1 MESTSNIQIESNT
14 RLHGRWLTIARLAW
28 ITLFIA
34 LTLMYVFGFLAVHDV
49 LSNVCEEEPCSLY
62 HPIRH
67 TQAGEQVMDWGGPPI
82 GFADPLRLDQV
93 EALAK
98 LSLTLDQYGWL
109 GALQMGIPAL
119 VYLLIAAGLFWW
131 KSDDWM
137 VLFISTMV
145 MTSALVDM
153 PLPYTLLIRQP
164 VWQWLYAPTDF
175 VALSSWFIWPL
186 VFPTGRFVPR
196 WVRWKIFFDIAFAIY
211 GAFSWISILPR
222 NGDFEYIYI
231 VLSICTNVYTLSYRY
246 FREASPVERQQIKW
260 VFVGLMGFI
269 IIAFGSLQWDWQ
281 LISQAGS
288 MDPGRALILSVLP
301 DTLYRAV
308 TLFIPVSI
316 TISVLRYRLW
326 DIDVIISRTLVYAA
340 LTASVVAL
348 YVLIVGGLG
357 TLLQMQ
363 NNLPG
368 SLIAIALIAFLFQP
382 LRQRL
387 QRIADRFMPVPK
399 VDIRDSFSPPKPQTQ
414 QQKVAATDGSPN
426 TTLRGRWL
434 LSARLAWVIGFTTLT
449 TLYAFGFLAVHDALS
464 TVCEEKR
471 CTLRQQIRHTEAGE
485 RVMDWPGPPV
495 GYADPLRP
503 DQVEALKTFGL
514 TLDQYGWLGALQM
527 GIPALVFLLIAVGL
541 FWRKSDNWMVL
552 FVSVMIAT
560 TPLWAMPLSFTLV
573 VREPAWEWVVGA
585 ASLVSTNTGQ
595 IFNLIFPTGRFVP
608 RWTRWTVIVVFVG
621 SVFAWFYRPF
631 LEHPNQIEFVTVFI
645 LIYSSI
651 GLYALVYRYFRVAS
665 DLERQQLK
673 WIVVGSSGF
682 LLTTLLVLQPLNEL
696 LTSRAGSMDPAQ
708 VLVLSAILDTLF
720 HAATFLLPVSIVIAV
735 LRYRLWDIDVII
747 SRALVYGALTTSII
761 ALYILLVGALS
772 LLSQTAG
779 NLLISLLATGLIAF
793 LFQPLRERLQGSVNR
808 LLYGDRDDPYAA
820 LSRLGRRLEASLTP
834 EAVLPTIV
842 ATVREAL
849 KLPYT
854 AIYLK
859 QDDNDHKIVAES
871 AASSLRVENGKIH
884 VPGMNREGQCIPLI
898 HQGETLGYLVLG
910 PRTPNEAFSS
920 SDLRL
925 VDDLAPQV
933 GVAVHAMRL
942 TSDLQRSREQLVLTR
957 EEERRRLRRDLHD
970 GLGPNLASQ
979 GLKLAAV
986 QQLLESNPSA
996 AKPLLKQVM
1005 EQNNSTVADIRRLVY
1020 GLRPPALDELGLV
1033 AAIRDHVAGMDG
1045 KSALQV
1051 EITEPP
1057 DGLPPLSAAVEVASY
1072 RIVLEAL
1079 TNVIRHAQAKHCNIR
1094 FTVSPNGSSNALC
1107 IEIQDDG
1114 RGISEAHRAGVGLRS
1129 MRERAEEI
1137 GGSCLIDGG
1146 TIRGT
1151 LILARLPIGEFHRR
1165 APSLDS

>member
-1 MESTSNIQIESNT
+1 M
-14 RLHGRWLTIARLAW
+14 
-28 ITLFIA
+28 
-34 LTLMYVFGFLAVHDV
+34 
-49 LSNVCEEEPCSLY
+49 
-62 HPIRH
+62 
-67 TQAGEQVMDWGGPPI
+67 
-82 GFADPLRLDQV
+82 
-93 EALAK
+93 
-98 LSLTLDQYGWL
+98 
-109 GALQMGIPAL
+109 
-119 VYLLIAAGLFWW
+119 
-131 KSDDWM
+131 
-137 VLFISTMV
+137 
-145 MTSALVDM
+145 
-153 PLPYTLLIRQP
+153 
-164 VWQWLYAPTDF
+164 
-175 VALSSWFIWPL
+175 
-186 VFPTGRFVPR
+186 
-196 WVRWKIFFDIAFAIY
+196 
-211 GAFSWISILPR
+211 
-222 NGDFEYIYI
+222 
-231 VLSICTNVYTLSYRY
+231 
-246 FREASPVERQQIKW
+246 
-260 VFVGLMGFI
+260 
-269 IIAFGSLQWDWQ
+269 
-281 LISQAGS
+281 
-288 MDPGRALILSVLP
+288 
-301 DTLYRAV
+301 
-308 TLFIPVSI
+308 
-316 TISVLRYRLW
+316 
-326 DIDVIISRTLVYAA
+326 
-340 LTASVVAL
+340 
-348 YVLIVGGLG
+348 
-357 TLLQMQ
+357 
-363 NNLPG
+363 
-368 SLIAIALIAFLFQP
+368 
-382 LRQRL
+382 
-387 QRIADRFMPVPK
+387 
-399 VDIRDSFSPPKPQTQ
+399 
-414 QQKVAATDGSPN
+414 
-426 TTLRGRWL
+426 
-434 LSARLAWVIGFTTLT
+434 
-449 TLYAFGFLAVHDALS
+449 
-464 TVCEEKR
+464 
-471 CTLRQQIRHTEAGE
+471 
-485 RVMDWPGPPV
+485 
-495 GYADPLRP
+495 
-503 DQVEALKTFGL
+503 
-514 TLDQYGWLGALQM
+514 
-527 GIPALVFLLIAVGL
+527 
-541 FWRKSDNWMVL
+541 
-552 FVSVMIAT
+552 
-560 TPLWAMPLSFTLV
+560 
-573 VREPAWEWVVGA
+573 
-585 ASLVSTNTGQ
+585 
-595 IFNLIFPTGRFVP
+595 
-608 RWTRWTVIVVFVG
+608 
-621 SVFAWFYRPF
+621 
-631 LEHPNQIEFVTVFI
+631 
-645 LIYSSI
+645 
-651 GLYALVYRYFRVAS
+651 
-665 DLERQQLK
+665 
-673 WIVVGSSGF
+673 
-682 LLTTLLVLQPLNEL
+682 
-696 LTSRAGSMDPAQ
+696 
-708 VLVLSAILDTLF
+708 
-720 HAATFLLPVSIVIAV
+720 
-735 LRYRLWDIDVII
+735 
-747 SRALVYGALTTSII
+747 
-761 ALYILLVGALS
+761 GALS

-871 AASSLRVENGKIH
+871 AAPSLRVENGKIH

-1051 EITEPP
+1051 EITEPL